1 VIALQK
7 ISKIYDLGAVKIE
20 ALRQVD
26 LSIERGEF
34 LTIMGPSGSGKST
47 LLHILG
53 MLDDATSGSYALEGH
68 EVRGLPDRD
77 VARIRNEHFG
87 FIFQSFNLFPDYSAL
102 ENVTMP
108 LIYAGV
114 PQRQREEKAAALLE
128 RVGLTD
134 RMHHFPS
141 QLSGGEQQRVAIARA
156 LANDPSLILADE
168 PTGNLPSD
176 MGMEILSLLCA
187 LNDEGATLVAVAHDE
202 RIGTVGT
209 RRLRLKDGRI
219 AAQETVTERIRPQEG
234 SGDELTAQ
242 GAPTLSPRSS
252 GPART
257 KQTLQGTASG
267 LDIRLYV
274 PFSLPTIDLILLC
287 TSSTA
292 GSESGPSFVHT
303 RMAKSFAGAIQTR
316 AK

>member
-1 VIALQK
+1 LHSRREEERAVIALQK
-7 ISKIYDLGAVKIE
+7 ISKVYDLGAVRIE
-20 ALRQVD
+20 ALRGVD

-53 MLDDATSGSYALEGH
+53 MLDDATSGSYTLEGH
-68 EVRGLPDRD
+68 EVRGLPDRE

-114 PQRQREEKAAALLE
+114 PQREREEKAAALLE
-128 RVGLTD
+128 RMGLAE

-156 LANDPSLILADE
+156 LANDPTLILADE

-176 MGMEILSLLCA
+176 MGAEILSILCD
-187 LNDEGATLVAVAHDE
+187 LNDEGATLVTVTHDE
-202 RIGTVGT
+202 RIGAVGT

-219 AAQETVTERIRPQEG
+219 AAQETVTERFDPRKA
-234 SGDELTAQ
+234 TA
-242 GAPTLSPRSS
+242 AN
-252 GPART
+252 
-257 KQTLQGTASG
+257 
-267 LDIRLYV
+267 
-274 PFSLPTIDLILLC
+274 
-287 TSSTA
+287 
-292 GSESGPSFVHT
+292 
-303 RMAKSFAGAIQTR
+303 
-316 AK
+316 